1 MILLW
6 KNGKSMLIIRR
17 HNTDPY
23 FNLATEEY
31 VLKEVKDDSFML
43 WRNEPSII
51 VGKHQNTLAEIN
63 QDYVKANS
71 IKVVRRLSGGG
82 AVFHDLGN
90 LNFTFTMQGSGDENL
105 INFRKYTEPILEVLV
120 KLGIDARFEGR
131 NDLTIGG
138 KKFSGNAMHIW
149 KNKVLSHG
157 TLLFSSHMTDLSGA
171 LNADPL
177 KFKDKAVKSV
187 RSRVTNISEHL
198 KHTMD
203 VMEFSAL
210 IEEHIMEKYPDAI
223 LYELSEKDH
232 VRIQQMVD
240 EKYGTW
246 EWNFGYSPR
255 YNFRKILRTMNSG
268 TLEFNLDVR
277 EGIIREVKIFGDY
290 FNKYDTEEIETA
302 LRNIQHQE
310 EQIRKALSRFMIGDY
325 FNNLTMEEFMEGM
338 F

>member
-1 MILLW
+1 
-6 KNGKSMLIIRR
+6 MLIIRR

-31 VLKEVKDDSFML
+31 VLKEIKDDSFML
-43 WRNEPSII
+43 WRNAPSII

-63 QDYVKANS
+63 LDYVSEND

-90 LNFTFTMQGSGDENL
+90 LNFTFTMQGEGNNL
-105 INFRKYTEPILEVLV
+105 IDFRKYTEPILEVLV

-131 NDLTIGG
+131 NDLTIEG

-157 TLLFSSHMTDLSGA
+157 TLLFSSHMPDLGKA

-198 KHTMD
+198 KTPMD
-203 VMEFSAL
+203 VMEFSTL
-210 IEEHIMEKYPDAI
+210 IENHIMEKYPEAI
-223 LYELSEKDH
+223 LYELSEEDH
-232 VRIQQMVD
+232 ARIRELVQF
-240 EKYGTW
+240 KYGTW
-246 EWNFGYSPR
+246 EWNFGYSPQ
-255 YNFRKILRTMNSG
+255 YNFRKVLRTNNSG
-268 TLEFNLDVR
+268 TLEFDIDVTD
-277 EGIIREVKIFGDY
+277 GIIRDIKIFGDY
-290 FNKYDTEEIETA
+290 FNMCEPEEIENA
-302 LRNIQHQE
+302 LRNVQHAE
-310 EQIRKALSRFMIGDY
+310 GKIRNALAPYNISDY
-325 FNNLTMEEFMEGM
+325 FNNLTVDEFVEGM

>member
-1 MILLW
+1 
-6 KNGKSMLIIRR
+6 MLIIRR

-31 VLKEVKDDSFML
+31 VLKEIKDDSFML
-43 WRNEPSII
+43 WRNAPSII

-63 QDYVKANS
+63 LDYVREND

-90 LNFTFTMQGSGDENL
+90 LNFTFTMQGESNNL
-105 INFRKYTEPILEVLV
+105 IDFRKYTEPILEVLV

-131 NDLTIGG
+131 NDLTIEG

-157 TLLFSSHMTDLSGA
+157 TLLFSSHMPDLSKA

-177 KFKDKAVKSV
+177 KFKDKAVKSI

-198 KHTMD
+198 KTPMD
-203 VMEFSAL
+203 VMEFSTL
-210 IEEHIMEKYPDAI
+210 IENHIMEKYPEAI
-223 LYELSEKDH
+223 LYELSEEDH
-232 VRIQQMVD
+232 ARIGEMVQS
-240 EKYGTW
+240 KYGTW
-246 EWNFGYSPR
+246 EWNFGYSPQ
-255 YNFRKILRTMNSG
+255 YNFRKVLRTNNSG
-268 TLEFNLDVR
+268 TLEFNIDVTD
-277 EGIIREVKIFGDY
+277 GIIRDIKVFGDY
-290 FNKYDTEEIETA
+290 FNMCEPEEIENA
-302 LRNIQHQE
+302 LRNVQHTE
-310 EQIRKALSRFMIGDY
+310 GKIRDVLTSYNISDY
-325 FNNLTMEEFMEGM
+325 FNNLTVDEFVAGM